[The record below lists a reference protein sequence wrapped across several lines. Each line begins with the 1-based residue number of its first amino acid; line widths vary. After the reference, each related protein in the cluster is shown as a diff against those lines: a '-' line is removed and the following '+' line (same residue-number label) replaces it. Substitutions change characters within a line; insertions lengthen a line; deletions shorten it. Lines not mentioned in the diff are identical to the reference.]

1 MAEGYQGGGF
11 TPRAGR
17 ENTTLIF
24 RHTGAQAA
32 WTRMIGRGKR
42 KNASCPLLKPLTGLL
57 KPDGHSPLVSAH
69 GKGQE
74 FIQPVDDRGLV
85 AHAQTK
91 IGARGYMHV
100 IDVKE
105 FAAHDEG

>member
-1 MAEGYQGGGF
+1 MAAGYQGGGF
-11 TPRAGR
+11 TPRTGWR
-17 ENTTLIF
+17 NRTPIF
-24 RHTGAQAA
+24 RHTGARAA

-57 KPDGHSPLVSAH
+57 KPDGHSPLAFAH

-85 AHAQTK
+85 THAQTK

-100 IDVKE
+100 IDVE
-105 FAAHDEG
+105 ELTAHDEG